1 MATPE
6 WSKSENERFERALA
20 VYGNDAPGCW
30 DRIAADVGGGKTA
43 DDVKRHYDLLVV
55 DVHDIEAGGARTNS
69 NRGDGSA
76 PNEARRRGNE
86 GNYFMRFERA
96 LLEYGPD
103 EPDRWDRI
111 AAAVGE
117 GKTAGDLKRLYD
129 ELIEDIH
136 IIDESN
142 HNRVGTNRLL
152 IIILLVVL
160 FSFLCQLVMLKL
172 RAE

>member
-1 MATPE
+1 
-6 WSKSENERFERALA
+6 
-20 VYGNDAPGCW
+20 
-30 DRIAADVGGGKTA
+30 
-43 DDVKRHYDLLVV
+43 
-55 DVHDIEAGGARTNS
+55 
-69 NRGDGSA
+69 
-76 PNEARRRGNE
+76 
-86 GNYFMRFERA
+86 MRFERA

-111 AAAVGE
+111 AATVGE
-117 GKTAGDLKRLYD
+117 GKTASDLKRLYD